1 MSLLLDTHALLWW
14 LHDPVLLTRE
24 AHDVIAE
31 GRRPVFVSAAAT
43 WEITVKK
50 ALGKLE
56 APDDLEEVMAE
67 EGFLALPISIP
78 HTLAVATLPAIHQD
92 PFDRIQIAQAKL
104 EGLTLVTRDQT
115 IKEYGVPVIEA

>member
-14 LHDPVLLTRE
+14 LDDPVLLSRE
-24 AHDVIAE
+24 AHDAIAE
-31 GRRPVFVSAAAT
+31 GRRPVFVSAAVT

-56 APDDLEEVMAE
+56 APDELEEAMAE

-78 HTLAVATLPAIHQD
+78 HTLAVGTLPAIHQD
-92 PFDRIQIAQAKL
+92 PFDRIQIAQAKM
-104 EGLTLVTRDQT
+104 EGLILVTRDLFIQ
-115 IKEYGVPVIEA
+115 EYGVPVIEA